1 MNKEILYVVD
11 AVSNEKDVDKELIF
25 EAIETALAMATRKR
39 YGMNMDVRVSINREN
54 GDYET
59 FRRWLVLDDEDPEFE
74 SPERQILLSYA
85 KDRGLDLEVGDYVEE
100 PIASVEFG
108 RIAAQTA
115 KQVIVAKV
123 REAEREKIV
132 AAYRDR
138 VGQLIMGTVKRA
150 DRKGVIL
157 DLGENAEAFIP
168 REEMIAGD
176 MLHTG
181 ARVRGYLKEI
191 RQDVRGPQIIISRA
205 DVNFLIELMKLE
217 VPEISQEMIDIMGA
231 ARDPGS
237 RAKVAVHA
245 NLPNIDPIGA
255 CVGMRGSRIQTITNE
270 LGGKERVDI
279 VLWDEDIATFV
290 MNAMAPAE
298 VLSIVVDEE
307 ERSMDIGVDSEKL
320 SQAIGRGGQNV
331 RLASDLTGWSLN
343 VMSVEEAEAKNQA
356 EQQAIIDLF
365 MGKLDVDEEVATI
378 LLEEGFSTLEEVAYV
393 PVEEF
398 MEIEGFDENIINE
411 LRDRAQT
418 ALLSQA
424 ISQDGHMPAEDLL
437 HMEGMDDELAFKLA
451 AKGICTM
458 EELAEQAVDELMEAA
473 GVDEARAASLIMK
486 AREPWFAEDNDKE
499 AE

>member
-1 MNKEILYVVD
+1 M
-11 AVSNEKDVDKELIF
+11 
-25 EAIETALAMATRKR
+25 
-39 YGMNMDVRVSINREN
+39 
-54 GDYET
+54 
-59 FRRWLVLDDEDPEFE
+59 DDEDPEFE

-85 KDRGLDLEVGDYVEE
+85 KDRGLNVNIGDYIEE

-123 REAEREKIV
+123 REAEREKV
-132 AAYRDR
+132 VSAYRDR
-138 VGQLIMGTVKRA
+138 VGQLVMGVVKRV

-157 DLGENAEAFIP
+157 DMGENAEAFIT
-168 REEMIAGD
+168 REEMIPGD
-176 MLHTG
+176 MLHNG

-191 RQDVRGPQIIISRA
+191 RQDVRGPQMIVSRA

-217 VPEISQEMIDIMGA
+217 VPEVSQEMIDIMGA

-237 RAKVAVHA
+237 RAKVAVRA

-255 CVGMRGSRIQTITNE
+255 CVGMRGSRIQTVTNE

-279 VLWDEDIATFV
+279 VLWNEDIATYV

-307 ERSMDIGVDSEKL
+307 TRTMDIGVDSEKL
-320 SQAIGRGGQNV
+320 SQAIGRGGQHV
-331 RLASDLTGWSLN
+331 RLASNLTGWTLN
-343 VMSVEEAEAKNQA
+343 VMSVEEAEAKTLA
-356 EQQAIIDLF
+356 EQQAIVNLF
-365 MGKLDVDEEVATI
+365 TDKLDIDEEVA
-378 LLEEGFSTLEEVAYV
+378 LMLVEEGFSTLEEVAYV

-398 MEIEGFDENIINE
+398 LAIEGFDEDLINE

-424 ISQDGHMPAEDLL
+424 ISGDSHMPAEDLL
-437 HMEGMDDELAFKLA
+437 HMEGMTDELAFKLA
-451 AKGICTM
+451 SNGICTM
-458 EELAEQAVDELMEAA
+458 EDLAEQSVDELMEAA
-473 GVDEARAASLIMK
+473 GVDQTQAANMIMTARA
-486 AREPWFAEDNDKE
+486 PWFKDNNAE
-499 AE
+499 A

>member
-1 MNKEILYVVD
+1 MTKEILYVVD
-11 AVSNEKDVDKELIF
+11 AVSNEKSVSKELIF
-25 EAIETALAMATRKR
+25 QAVETALAMATRKR
-39 YGMNMDVRVSINREN
+39 YGMGMDVRVAVNRN
-54 GDYET
+54 TGDYNT
-59 FRRWLVLDDEDPEFE
+59 FRRWKVMDDEDPEFE

-85 KDRGLDLEVGDYVEE
+85 KDRGLNVNIGDYIEE

-123 REAEREKIV
+123 REAEREKV
-132 AAYRDR
+132 VSAYRDR
-138 VGQLIMGTVKRA
+138 VGQLVMGVVKRV

-157 DLGENAEAFIP
+157 DMGENAEAFIT
-168 REEMIAGD
+168 REEMIPGD
-176 MLHTG
+176 MLHNG

-191 RQDVRGPQIIISRA
+191 RQDVRGPQMIVSRA

-217 VPEISQEMIDIMGA
+217 VPEVSQEMIDIMGA

-237 RAKVAVHA
+237 RAKVAVRA

-255 CVGMRGSRIQTITNE
+255 CVGMRGSRIQTVTNE

-279 VLWDEDIATFV
+279 VLWNEDIATYV

-307 ERSMDIGVDSEKL
+307 TRTMDIGVDSEKL

-331 RLASDLTGWSLN
+331 RLASNLTGWTLN
-343 VMSVEEAEAKNQA
+343 VMSVEEAEAKTLA
-356 EQQAIIDLF
+356 EQQAIVNLF
-365 MGKLDVDEEVATI
+365 TDKLDIDEEVA
-378 LLEEGFSTLEEVAYV
+378 LMLVEEGFSTLEEVAYV

-398 MEIEGFDENIINE
+398 LAIEGFDEDLINE

-424 ISQDGHMPAEDLL
+424 ISGDSHMPAEDLL
-437 HMEGMDDELAFKLA
+437 HMEGMTDELAFKLA
-451 AKGICTM
+451 SNGICTM
-458 EELAEQAVDELMEAA
+458 EDLAEQSVDELMEAA
-473 GVDEARAASLIMK
+473 GVDQTQAANMIMTARA
-486 AREPWFAEDNDKE
+486 PWFKDNNAE
-499 AE
+499 A

>member
-11 AVSNEKDVDKELIF
+11 AVSNEKNVDKEIIF
-25 EAIETALAMATRKR
+25 QAVETALAMATRKR
-39 YGMNMDVRVSINREN
+39 YGMGMDVRVSVNRQT

-59 FRRWLVLDDEDPEFE
+59 FRRWKVMDDEDPEFE

-85 KDRGLDLEVGDYVEE
+85 QNRGLTAEIGDYIEE
-100 PIASVEFG
+100 PIASVDFG

-123 REAEREKIV
+123 REAEREKV
-132 AAYRDR
+132 VSAYRDR
-138 VGQLIMGTVKRA
+138 VGHLVMGMVKRA
-150 DRKGVIL
+150 DRKGIVL
-157 DLGENAEAFIP
+157 DMGENAEAFIP
-168 REEMIAGD
+168 REEMIPGD
-176 MLHTG
+176 MLHNG

-191 RQDVRGPQIIISRA
+191 RQDPRGPQMIVSRS
-205 DVNFLIELMKLE
+205 DVNFLTELMKLE
-217 VPEISQEMIDIMGA
+217 VPEVSQEMIDIMGA

-237 RAKVAVHA
+237 RAKVAVRA

-255 CVGMRGSRIQTITNE
+255 CVGMRGSRIQTVTNE

-279 VLWDEDIATFV
+279 VLWNDDIATFV

-307 ERSMDIGVDSEKL
+307 TRTMDIGVDSEKL

-331 RLASDLTGWSLN
+331 RLASELTGWTLN
-343 VMSVEEAEAKNQA
+343 VMSVEEAEAKTQA
-356 EQQAIIDLF
+356 EQQSIISLF
-365 MGKLDVDEEVATI
+365 MDKLDVDEEVAVI
-378 LLEEGFSTLEEVAYV
+378 LVEEGFSTLEEVAYV

-398 MEIEGFDENIINE
+398 RAIEGFDENIINE

-424 ISQDGHMPAEDLL
+424 ISQDTHLPAEDLL
-437 HMEGMDDELAFKLA
+437 HMEGMTAELAFTLA
-451 AKGICTM
+451 SHGICTM
-458 EELAEQAVDELMEAA
+458 DDLAEQSVDELIEVA
-473 GVDEARAASLIMK
+473 GVDEAQAATLIMT
-486 AREPWFAEDNDKE
+486 ARAPWFADNK
-499 AE
+499 AEH

>member
-1 MNKEILYVVD
+1 MNKEIHAAVD
-11 AVSNEKDVDKELIF
+11 AVSNEKSVSKELIF
-25 EAIETALAMATRKR
+25 QAVETALAMATRKR
-39 YGMNMDVRVSINREN
+39 YGMGMDVRVAVNRN
-54 GDYET
+54 TGDYNT
-59 FRRWLVLDDEDPEFE
+59 FRRWKVMDDEDPEFE

-85 KDRGLDLEVGDYVEE
+85 KDRGLNVNIGDYIEE

-123 REAEREKIV
+123 REAEREKV
-132 AAYRDR
+132 VSAYRDR
-138 VGQLIMGTVKRA
+138 VGQLVMGVVKRV

-157 DLGENAEAFIP
+157 DMGENAEAFIT
-168 REEMIAGD
+168 REEMIPGD
-176 MLHTG
+176 MLHNG

-191 RQDVRGPQIIISRA
+191 RQDVRGPQMIVSRA

-217 VPEISQEMIDIMGA
+217 VPEVSQEMIDIMGA

-237 RAKVAVHA
+237 RAKVAVRA

-255 CVGMRGSRIQTITNE
+255 CVGMRGSRIQTVTNE

-279 VLWDEDIATFV
+279 VLWNEDIATYV

-307 ERSMDIGVDSEKL
+307 TRTMDIGVDSEKL

-331 RLASDLTGWSLN
+331 RLASNLTGWTLN
-343 VMSVEEAEAKNQA
+343 VMSVEEAEAKTLA
-356 EQQAIIDLF
+356 EQQAIVNLF
-365 MGKLDVDEEVATI
+365 TDKLDIDEEVA
-378 LLEEGFSTLEEVAYV
+378 LMLVEEGFSTLEEVAYV

-398 MEIEGFDENIINE
+398 LAIEGFDEDLINE

-424 ISQDGHMPAEDLL
+424 ISGDSHMPAEDLL
-437 HMEGMDDELAFKLA
+437 HMEGMTDELAFKLA
-451 AKGICTM
+451 SNGICTM
-458 EELAEQAVDELMEAA
+458 EDLAEQSVDELMEAA
-473 GVDEARAASLIMK
+473 GVDQTQAANMIMTARA
-486 AREPWFAEDNDKE
+486 PWFKDNNAE
-499 AE
+499 A